1 VEKRLPGLL
10 VNSYGFASLTFTLMI
25 SLATQYYA
33 IFLTDVA
40 MITAGHV
47 ALIMLITHAVD
58 AFSIPISGSIIQRTQ
73 FRWGQFRTWLLIPP
87 VTTCIFFTL
96 TFTNLP
102 LSYGLKIVY
111 LSLVY
116 MIAHISLNFAYN
128 AHLGLI
134 SVLAKDSKD
143 RLRLSTRNY
152 QLRITSQIFYAYIIL
167 DILYRLS
174 TNSTTWGYFYTVGIL
189 AVIQVLGYWFLFF
202 QIKDY
207 DKYDPDKNLKE
218 SNRWT
223 SLEMIRQIIGNRPL
237 LTIISAD
244 IALNLGVYSL
254 QTLAVYYFKYAAQN
268 ELLMKPYAL
277 ISAIAVFAST
287 LISPVIVSIIGK
299 KNTYLFAGICG
310 AMGYIVLR
318 IFGLYH
324 PYAFIAIIAISV
336 LGAGTVYPIRQA
348 MYMDAAEYGF
358 YKTGKDASAFVMSM
372 LPLPSKVATAIA
384 GTMATA
390 GLGFIGYVPNLEPDE
405 RFLQGLMN
413 IICYIPAGA
422 ALVAFMIMLF
432 FYTLTDKRLAMIMET
447 NAKKRAG
454 V

>member
-1 VEKRLPGLL
+1 VEKRLSGLL

-40 MITAGHV
+40 MISAGHV
-47 ALIMLITHAVD
+47 ALIMLITHTVD
-58 AFSIPISGSIIQRTQ
+58 AFSIPITGSIIQKSR
-73 FRWGQFRTWLLIPP
+73 FRWGQFRTWLLFPP
-87 VTTCIFFTL
+87 LFTCIFFTL

-102 LSYGLKIVY
+102 LSYGYKVVY

-134 SVLAKDSKD
+134 SVLAKGGEE
-143 RLRLSTRNY
+143 RLRLSTRNF
-152 QLRITSQIFYAYIIL
+152 QFRMGSQILYAYIVL
-167 DILYRLS
+167 GILYRLS
-174 TNSTTWGYFYTVGIL
+174 ATSTTWGYFYTVGIL
-189 AVIQVLGYWFLFF
+189 AVIQVFGYWFLFF
-202 QIKDY
+202 QIRDY
-207 DKYDPDKNLKE
+207 DKYDPCNNLKE

-223 SLEMIRQIIGNRPL
+223 IIEMARQLIGNRPL

-254 QTLAVYYFKYAAQN
+254 GAMAAYYFKYAAQN
-268 ELLMKPYAL
+268 EQLMKPYNLILAL
-277 ISAIAVFAST
+277 AVFAST
-287 LISPVIVSIIGK
+287 FISPAIVNILGK
-299 KNTYLFAGICG
+299 KKTYLFAGLCG
-310 AMGYIVLR
+310 VIGYIVLR

-324 PYAFIAIIAISV
+324 PYAFIVIIAISV

-348 MYMDAAEYGF
+348 MYMDAAEYGY

-372 LPLPSKVATAIA
+372 LTLPSKVATAIA

-390 GLGFIGYVPNLEPDE
+390 GLELIGYVPNVVPDE
-405 RFLQGLMN
+405 QFLQGLMN

-422 ALVAFMIMLF
+422 GFVAFIIMLF
-432 FYTLTDKRLAMIMET
+432 FYTLTDKRLALIMDT
-447 NAKKRAG
+447 NAKKRAER
-454 V
+454 

>member
-1 VEKRLPGLL
+1 VEKRLPGLI
-10 VNSYGFASLTFTLMI
+10 VNSYGFASLTFTLMM

-47 ALIMLITHAVD
+47 ALIMLITHTVD
-58 AFSIPISGSIIQRTQ
+58 AFSIPIAGSIIQRTQ
-73 FRWGQFRTWLLIPP
+73 FRWGQFRTWLFFPP

-102 LSYGLKIVY
+102 LSYGYKIVY

-128 AHLGLI
+128 AHMGLI
-134 SVLAKDSKD
+134 SVLAKGGKD

-152 QLRITSQIFYAYIIL
+152 QFRMASQIIYSLFVL
-167 DILYRLS
+167 GILYRLS
-174 TNSTTWGYFYTVGIL
+174 ATSTTWGYFYTVGIL
-189 AVIQVLGYWFLFF
+189 ALIQVFGYWFLFY
-202 QIKDY
+202 QVKDY
-207 DKYDPDKNLKE
+207 DKYDPDKSFKE

-223 SLEMIRQIIGNRPL
+223 NIEMIGQILKNRPL

-244 IALNLGVYSL
+244 IALNLGVFSL
-254 QTLAVYYFKYAAQN
+254 QALAVYYFKYAAQN

-277 ISAIAVFAST
+277 LSSIAVFTST
-287 LISPVIVSIIGK
+287 LISPIIVSIIGK
-299 KNTYLFAGICG
+299 KNTYLFAGAC
-310 AMGYIVLR
+310 AAFGYIVLR

-324 PYAFIAIIAISV
+324 PYAFIAIIVISV

-358 YKTGKDASAFVMSM
+358 YKTGKDASAFLMSM
-372 LPLPSKVATAIA
+372 LTLPSKIATAVA
-384 GTMATA
+384 GTIATA
-390 GLGFIGYVPNLEPDE
+390 GLSIIGYVPNVVPDE
-405 RFLQGLMN
+405 QFLQGLMN
-413 IICYIPAGA
+413 IICYIPACAG
-422 ALVAFMIMLF
+422 LLAFLIMLF
-432 FYTLTDKRLAMIMET
+432 FYTLTDKRIAMIMET
-447 NAKKRAG
+447 NAKKRAEI
-454 V
+454 